1 MAKATTIRTYGAT
14 IRERCSLRKLNSCA
28 PNGAQAF
35 LLPANGETERG
46 VKTID
51 KLGVLFNFTKKL
63 KFFVTNLPIVKAHEH
78 WAERVT
84 REVRRLK

>member
-1 MAKATTIRTYGAT
+1 MKKKVQDGNK
-14 IRERCSLRKLNSCA
+14 SLGEIFVFVLITNSCA

-51 KLGVLFNFTKKL
+51 KARSLISN
-63 KFFVTNLPIVKAHEH
+63 H
-78 WAERVT
+78 
-84 REVRRLK
+84 

>member
-1 MAKATTIRTYGAT
+1 MHYRAVHSELLIT
-14 IRERCSLRKLNSCA
+14 NSCA

-51 KLGVLFNFTKKL
+51 RARN
-63 KFFVTNLPIVKAHEH
+63 KARF
-78 WAERVT
+78 ALV
-84 REVRRLK
+84 